1 MHDALFQP
9 LQLGAFTAKNRII
22 MAPLTRGRSDPGSV
36 PNAMMTEYYRQ
47 RAGAGL
53 IISEATGISV
63 EGLGWPAAPGIWND
77 AQVEGWKAVTA
88 AVHAEGG
95 KIVLQLWHMGR
106 IVHPDFLGGEPGVSA
121 SATTAP
127 DHAHTPTGR
136 KPHEQARA
144 ATLDDIKR
152 IVGDYA
158 HAAAN
163 AKQAGFDGV
172 QLHGANG
179 YLVDQ
184 FLRAGTNLRT
194 DLYGGSPANRTR
206 FMHEV
211 LAAIIA
217 VWGADRV
224 SIRLS
229 PNGMSQGCDDPDP
242 ASIFGEAARVLQ
254 ELGVSFVELR
264 QPGPEGTFGRTD
276 VPFQDGLIRS
286 IYKGPLMLNS
296 DYDAAQADADV
307 AAGRCDAISFGRPY
321 ISNPDLAERIR
332 VGAEWAANVNVPK
345 SWYLPGPEG
354 YIDYPALVPVQ
365 A

>member
-36 PNAMMTEYYRQ
+36 PNAMMAEYYRQ

-77 AQVEGWKAVTA
+77 AQVEGWQPVTA

-106 IVHPDFLGGEPGVSA
+106 LVHPDFLGGQPGVSA
-121 SATTAP
+121 STTCAP

-136 KPHEQARA
+136 QPNQPARA
-144 ATLDDIKR
+144 ATTDDIAR

-158 HAAAN
+158 LAARN
-163 AKQAGFDGV
+163 AKAAGFDGV

-194 DLYGGSPANRTR
+194 DEYGGSVENRTR
-206 FMHEV
+206 FMREV
-211 LAAIIA
+211 LEALIE

-242 ASIFGEAARVLQ
+242 ASIFGAAARVIE

-264 QPGPEGTFGRTD
+264 QPGPEGSFGNTE
-276 VPFQDGLIRS
+276 VPQQDGLIRS
-286 IYKGPLMLNS
+286 IYNGALMLNS
-296 DYDAAQADADV
+296 DYTAAQAAADV

-332 VGAEWAANVNVPK
+332 VGADWSPNVNVPK

-354 YIDYPALVPVQ
+354 YIDYPALVP

>member
-1 MHDALFQP
+1 MSQALFQP
-9 LQLGAFTAKNRII
+9 LQLGAFTAKNRIV

-53 IISEATGISV
+53 IISEATGIST
-63 EGLGWPAAPGIWND
+63 EGLGWPAAPGIWNA
-77 AQVEGWKAVTA
+77 AQVAGWQPVTK

-106 IVHPDFLGGEPGVSA
+106 IVHPDFLDGQPGVSA

-163 AKQAGFDGV
+163 AKLAGFDGV

-194 DLYGGSPANRTR
+194 DEYGGSPENRTR
-206 FMHEV
+206 FMREV
-211 LAAIIA
+211 LEAIIA
-217 VWGADRV
+217 VWDAEHV

-242 ASIFGEAARVLQ
+242 AAIFGAAARAVQ
-254 ELGVSFVELR
+254 ELGISFVELR
-264 QPGPEGTFGRTD
+264 QPGPQGTFGATD
-276 VPFQDGLIRS
+276 VPQQDGLIRS
-286 IYKGPLMLNS
+286 IYTGPLVLNS
-296 DYDAAQADADV
+296 DYTAAQAEADV
-307 AAGRCDAISFGRPY
+307 ACGRCDAISFGRPY

-332 VGAEWAANVNVPK
+332 AGAEWSPNVNVPK
-345 SWYLPGPEG
+345 SWYLPGPDG
-354 YIDYPALVPVQ
+354 YIDYPALVP

>member
-9 LQLGAFTAKNRII
+9 LQLGAFTAKNRIM
-22 MAPLTRGRSDPGSV
+22 MAPLTRGRSDLGSI

-63 EGLGWPAAPGIWND
+63 EGLGWPAAPGIWSD
-77 AQVEGWKAVTA
+77 AQVEGWKPVTA

-106 IVHPDFLGGEPGVSA
+106 IVHPDFLGGQPGVSA

-144 ATLDDIKR
+144 ATLEDIER
-152 IVGDYA
+152 IVSDYA
-158 HAAAN
+158 HAARN
-163 AKQAGFDGV
+163 AKAAGFDGV

-194 DLYGGSPANRTR
+194 DEYGGSAANRTR
-206 FMHEV
+206 FMREV
-211 LAAIIA
+211 LEALIA

-229 PNGMSQGCDDPDP
+229 PNGESQGCDDPDP
-242 ASIFGEAARVLQ
+242 ASIFGAAARVVQ

-276 VPFQDGLIRS
+276 VPYQDGLIRS
-286 IYKGPLMLNS
+286 IYTGPLMLNS
-296 DYDAAQADADV
+296 DYGAEQAAADV
-307 AAGRCDAISFGRPY
+307 SSGRCDAVSFGRPY

-332 VGAEWAANVNVPK
+332 VGADWSPNVNVPK

-354 YIDYPALVPVQ
+354 YIDYPALVL

>member
-163 AKQAGFDGV
+163 AKLAGFDGV

-206 FMHEV
+206 FMREV

-242 ASIFGEAARVLQ
+242 ASIFGEAARVIQ

-286 IYKGPLMLNS
+286 IYTGPLMLNS

>member
-163 AKQAGFDGV
+163 AKLAGFDGV

-206 FMHEV
+206 FMREV